1 MTAET
6 PNLRP
11 APSATPSQTEVVIRG
26 IKAMITGGELKPG
39 SRLPIEKDLAALL
52 SVSRGSLREGV
63 RALAVMGI
71 LDTRQGAGT
80 YVTSLRP
87 DLMLSPLTFLAD
99 VQDEAG
105 AVDLQSVR
113 RILETEAAGLAA
125 RQITDDELAAAAA
138 VLAEAETLIN
148 TDGET
153 DHESILDTDVR
164 FHQIIAVA
172 SRNRALEALIEATS
186 SRTVRARLWR
196 AITESGVERVT
207 HTEHQAILAA
217 VRSGDTE
224 AARIRMANHLLGVEA
239 FVQNQASMTD
249 S

>member
-1 MTAET
+1 
-6 PNLRP
+6 
-11 APSATPSQTEVVIRG
+11 
-26 IKAMITGGELKPG
+26 MITEGELKPG
-39 SRLPIEKDLAALL
+39 SRLPIERELATFL

-63 RALAVMGI
+63 RALAAMGI

-105 AVDLQSVR
+105 AVELLSVR
-113 RILETEAAGLAA
+113 RILETAAAGLAA
-125 RQITDDELAAAAA
+125 RQITEGELDAAAA
-138 VLAEAETLIN
+138 VLAAAEVLID

-196 AITESGVERVT
+196 AIAEGGVERAT

-217 VRSGDTE
+217 LRGGDTE

-239 FVQNQASMTD
+239 FVQAQTSIPD